1 MRAEMN
7 KEMIKFGLKNV
18 VKHKFH
24 SSKKKNIYVNDV
36 NIGIYQY
43 QTKKNFKYFVVGVNY
58 SNGAIGPLLIKLPK
72 PNGSIKGLITHL
84 GLIKNIKLL

>member
-18 VKHKFH
+18 VKHKFY
-24 SSKKKNIYVNDV
+24 SSKKKIIYVNDV

-43 QTKKNFKYFVVGVNY
+43 QTNMKLEKRIL
-58 SNGAIGPLLIKLPK
+58 SILLLV
-72 PNGSIKGLITHL
+72 
-84 GLIKNIKLL
+84 

>member
-43 QTKKNFKYFVVGVNY
+43 QTNMKLEKRIL
-58 SNGAIGPLLIKLPK
+58 SILLLV
-72 PNGSIKGLITHL
+72 
-84 GLIKNIKLL
+84 